1 MHTMLNQTSA
11 REICVCWNN
20 QDDLQLL
27 CCCLVFEVC
36 LFSDASGAD
45 FYTNSMASGETNVKF
60 LVKTRSKPEIL
71 FKLRAYNQ
79 LAGKRGH
86 IFFPYLMKLYYFK
99 Y

>member
-1 MHTMLNQTSA
+1 MLNQTST
-11 REICVCWNN
+11 REICIWSNN

-36 LFSDASGAD
+36 LFSGASGAD
-45 FYTNSMASGETNVKF
+45 FYSSSMASRETNLKF

-79 LAGKRGH
+79 LAGKRGYMYT
-86 IFFPYLMKLYYFK
+86 FPLLNDTILF
-99 Y
+99 